1 MLLVVGSPRRRRESY
16 CCDRRDSVEAV
27 SVERSD
33 LQYIAGQDYMLIGKP
48 PKLKPETKTE
58 TTDSQSV
65 LNDWYNEKASKTRGV
80 PGGL

>member
-1 MLLVVGSPRRRRESY
+1 
-16 CCDRRDSVEAV
+16 
-27 SVERSD
+27 
-33 LQYIAGQDYMLIGKP
+33 MLIGKP